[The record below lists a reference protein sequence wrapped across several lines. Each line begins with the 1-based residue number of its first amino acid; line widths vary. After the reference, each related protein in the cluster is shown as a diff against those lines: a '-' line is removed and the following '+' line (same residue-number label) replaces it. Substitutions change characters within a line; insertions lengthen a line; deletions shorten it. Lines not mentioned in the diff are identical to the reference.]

1 MSATVITVEQLRL
14 IRDRWRNLDAAATA
28 LEAAYHE
35 TAAQVRHDADR
46 LGTSTVA
53 VILRC
58 LRCDQPTP
66 VDVAVAIEVP
76 TPPDRTVAPRL
87 VLMVGGEPEAV
98 LCGACNAATTAEAE
112 AWAASLRRAGGA
124 S

>member
-1 MSATVITVEQLRL
+1 MTSPSVVTIEQLRL
-14 IRDRWRNLDAAATA
+14 IRARWRNLDAAATA

-35 TAAQVRHDADR
+35 TAATVRHDADR

-53 VILRC
+53 VMLRC
-58 LRCDQPTP
+58 LRCEQPTA

-87 VLMVGGEPEAV
+87 ALTVGGEPEAV
-98 LCGACNAATTAEAE
+98 LCGACNVATTAAAE
-112 AWAASLRRAGGA
+112 AWANSRGGGA